1 MNQSEQYSLVDKL
14 VLIDEEIKKL
24 EKRREELKQQVIA
37 LGEGGHPGRVGAVTV
52 SLQNRR
58 NFKSDKA
65 KAFMTEEQ
73 FNSCYET
80 GSSIVVRITQFNKED
95 ISA

>member
-1 MNQSEQYSLVDKL
+1 MNQSEQYTLVDKL
-14 VLIDEEIKKL
+14 VLIDEEIKRL

-58 NFKSDKA
+58 SFKSDKA
-65 KAFMTEEQ
+65 KSFMTEEQ
-73 FNSCYET
+73 FASCYES
-80 GSSIVVRITQFNKED
+80 GSSIVCRITSFNKEE
-95 ISA
+95 IAA